1 LIRQKKADY
10 VVTLKSNHPTL
21 YNQVKT
27 WFEMAKAQKFEGI
40 EVSQDSR
47 TKKGHHR
54 VEIRQDLRTT
64 TRYSVP
70 GLEIPI
76 G

>member
-1 LIRQKKADY
+1 MGTQAEIVRLISQKKADY

-27 WFEMAKAQKFEGI
+27 WFEMAKSQLFEGI

-47 TKKGHHR
+47 REKGHHR
-54 VEIRQDLRTT
+54 VEIRKVGALA
-64 TRYSVP
+64 
-70 GLEIPI
+70 G
-76 G
+76 